1 MPRIRYSKN
10 MIRNLLAADNPPERT
25 FPPDSPHGSSST
37 NSNQPERFL
46 VDGSVNLEPTRKKSR
61 YESDNL
67 SSPAESDPTVPNL
80 QLKFGKK
87 GNDEVPPDKHGTC
100 DFRKCDFSGTVY
112 KFWHKR
118 NHKNKDK
125 FYCTK
130 CIVDLRTAGKKR
142 ADKCRAVK
150 KDKGPTPVAV
160 VGPSVVGPSA
170 PTSAV
175 YIISGVIKLIG
186 KMTVGIGP
194 FPLFYEDRHA
204 LSLFTSQVSSQVLQ
218 VGRKLIAGDGWK
230 QLCNGWNQAERG
242 FGMYKVWGLNEG
254 NNNYVEA
261 LRKAMKVE
269 KMSAEVKVVQ
279 FLVDYLLNNHN
290 MDKDEIFVKVG
301 IIQTIKP
308 TQQVRS
314 FFVELIYYKSNNH
327 Y

>member
-1 MPRIRYSKN
+1 MPKNAYSRN
-10 MIRNLLAADNPPERT
+10 MIRNLLEADNLPERT
-25 FPPDSPHGSSST
+25 FPPDPDSPHGSSSS
-37 NSNQPERFL
+37 NSNQPERFS
-46 VDGSVNLEPTRKKSR
+46 VDGSVNLEPKRKKNR
-61 YESDNL
+61 YES

-87 GNDEVPPDKHGTC
+87 GKDEVPPDKHGTC
-100 DFRKCDFSGTVY
+100 DVKKCAFSGTVY
-112 KFWHKR
+112 QFWHKR
-118 NHKNKDK
+118 KHPNKDK
-125 FYCTK
+125 YYCTK
-130 CIVDLRTAGKKR
+130 CIEDSRTAGKKR
-142 ADKCRAVK
+142 ADKCRAAK
-150 KDKGPTPVAV
+150 KDNKGLTP
-160 VGPSVVGPSA
+160 A

-175 YIISGVIKLIG
+175 YIKSGVMKLIG
-186 KMTVGIGP
+186 KMTVGSGC